1 MSFIKPMTLRRLGI
15 DDLEVA
21 VREIKRV
28 TGCLELVVGGSGAL
42 VVCEARAGEL
52 LRTVDFDIGITKEG
66 AMRGVSDFESKL
78 GKRSEFAATHGFY
91 VEHAGEPLLTDLL
104 PDGWRAR
111 ATRLAMEEVSVL
123 LLAPVDI
130 AINKLDAGRPK
141 DFEHL
146 AMMFHAG
153 LVTTDEIEEAISRVP
168 FSFLMPKYRE
178 AMARV
183 RTKTS

>member
-1 MSFIKPMTLRRLGI
+1 MSLRQLGI
-15 DDLEVA
+15 ADLEVA

-42 VVCEARAGEL
+42 VASDARGADEL

-66 AMRGVSDFESKL
+66 TTQGLREFEAKL
-78 GKRSEFAATHGFY
+78 GRRSEFAQTHGFY

-104 PDGWRAR
+104 PDGWRER
-111 ATRLAMEEVSVL
+111 ATCLTLEEVSVL

-141 DFEHL
+141 DFVHL
-146 AMMFHAG
+146 SMMLHSG
-153 LVTTDEIEEAISRVP
+153 LVTNDEVEAAISRMP
-168 FSFLMPKYRE
+168 LSFLAPKYRE
-178 AMARV
+178 SLAKVRAM
-183 RTKTS
+183 T